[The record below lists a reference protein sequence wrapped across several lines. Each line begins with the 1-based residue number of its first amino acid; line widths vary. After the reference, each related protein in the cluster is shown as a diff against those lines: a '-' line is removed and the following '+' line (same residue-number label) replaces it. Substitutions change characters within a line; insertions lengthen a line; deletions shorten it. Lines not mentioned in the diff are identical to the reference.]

1 MFVLIAYNLFRK
13 RPKLKVVS
21 YWCRIRCVIVVIQRE
36 KVEIAKPPTEAPIA
50 GAIKK
55 KLETILLREILGP
68 NAQFSGRLK
77 QEFRRSDCKRAA
89 QEPVGHAYSLHEQRI
104 DQVATLVNGVFVLSL
119 CT

>member
-55 KLETILLREILGP
+55 VGNDFIAGNFR
-68 NAQFSGRLK
+68 AQ
-77 QEFRRSDCKRAA
+77 C
-89 QEPVGHAYSLHEQRI
+89 PVQRTAEARI
-104 DQVATLVNGVFVLSL
+104 STK
-119 CT
+119 